1 MNISTFPWTRAAG
14 AIGAVSG
21 ALAGYAFVNKLNT
34 LALWSGGVFAASTA
48 LGNFMSRNHSTTD
61 EQAVGVAVVDS
72 NRTAALNAPAVKSVY
87 NPDDAKPSVDFALV
101 QADEKAGMSLPEAM
115 KKEGL

>member
-1 MNISTFPWTRAAG
+1 MNFSTFPWTKTAG
-14 AIGAVSG
+14 VIGAVSG

-61 EQAVGVAVVDS
+61 EQAVGISVVDA
-72 NRTAALNAPAVKSVY
+72 NRTAALNAPEIKPVY
-87 NPDDAKPSVDFALV
+87 NPAEKPSDDFALV
-101 QADEKAGMSLPEAM
+101 EADMKTGLTLAEAM
-115 KKEGL
+115 KKNGL